1 MSGPSGPFGTTFGIR
16 YKTVLS
22 WLKSSVVES
31 QAQEFSSSL
40 RLRGWRPRRGRTL
53 TIIGLPWSNICL
65 SESSCTQC
73 TEPTA
78 SSTVELAVGSVH
90 GVELH
95 SDRQIFDH
103 GRPRSGDVRGAGALA
118 NLALSCSG
126 QMATNRLHHAPIAAL
141 PAPYDTL

>member
-22 WLKSSVVES
+22 CLKSSVVES

-78 SSTVELAVGSVH
+78 SSTVYRRTRRRLGTWRGASF
-90 GVELH
+90 
-95 SDRQIFDH
+95 RQTNI
-103 GRPRSGDVRGAGALA
+103 RPWQAKVRGCQGSWGTRKSSLILLWP
-118 NLALSCSG
+118 NG
-126 QMATNRLHHAPIAAL
+126 
-141 PAPYDTL
+141 DK